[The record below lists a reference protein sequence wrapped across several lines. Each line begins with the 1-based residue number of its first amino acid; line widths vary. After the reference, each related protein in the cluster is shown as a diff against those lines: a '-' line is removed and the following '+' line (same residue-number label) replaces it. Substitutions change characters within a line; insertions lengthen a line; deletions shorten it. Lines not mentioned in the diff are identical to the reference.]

1 MQQEDLVH
9 KEREKTMEERCEPLL
24 EHFTFSHVH
33 EPSITPKLVSKSLP
47 PSGTCLNSY
56 NYTSLHFP

>member
-9 KEREKTMEERCEPLL
+9 KERKKTMEERCEPLH

-33 EPSITPKLVSKSLP
+33 QPSITPKLVSKSLP
-47 PSGTCLNSY
+47 PSGTCLMS
-56 NYTSLHFP
+56 

>member
-1 MQQEDLVH
+1 MQQEDLTH
-9 KEREKTMEERCEPLL
+9 EERKKTMEERCEPLL

-47 PSGTCLNSY
+47 PNGTCLMG
-56 NYTSLHFP
+56 